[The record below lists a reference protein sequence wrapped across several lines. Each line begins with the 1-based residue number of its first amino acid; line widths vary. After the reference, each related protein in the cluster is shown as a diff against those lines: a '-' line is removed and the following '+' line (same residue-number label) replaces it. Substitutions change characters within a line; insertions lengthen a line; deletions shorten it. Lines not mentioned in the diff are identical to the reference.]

1 MHTTRAGKTFIV
13 AAITIGIIA
22 VALSFLPYR
31 ITISSADA
39 VDKDSTA
46 KRINA
51 EALQIYGESRYI
63 YTVFVFKHG
72 ENTCYATPYGV
83 LSCVK

>member
-1 MHTTRAGKTFIV
+1 MHITRAGKTFIV
-13 AAITIGIIA
+13 AAITIGIIV

-51 EALQIYGESRYI
+51 EALQVYGEDRYI
-63 YTVFVFKHG
+63 YTVFVFTHSH
-72 ENTCYATPYGV
+72 NICYVTPYGAI
-83 LSCVK
+83 SCLK